1 MGAGQSS
8 GNQNVGGLATQNVS
22 SQQTL
27 DVQPL
32 VQAFQNLTPNFSSPQ
47 QLALSSATF
56 SGYLQSGNVAAAS
69 NFINTIAYKN
79 MQPATQSRVDNVNEA
94 IDAYTQ
100 ALTILNKHPELS
112 TGVYQKIVQNAK
124 PWAGTNPTQ
133 DYTQFNQMMNTGNSL
148 LENGL
153 YGIRLN
159 PTDISQSASFQPGQ
173 NDPTATVVNKL
184 KGAIGFFNY
193 ANAQTYAQQT
203 GVAAPSLQIFL
214 QQSGYQQ

>member
-1 MGAGQSS
+1 
-8 GNQNVGGLATQNVS
+8 
-22 SQQTL
+22 
-27 DVQPL
+27 
-32 VQAFQNLTPNFSSPQ
+32 
-47 QLALSSATF
+47 
-56 SGYLQSGNVAAAS
+56 
-69 NFINTIAYKN
+69 
-79 MQPATQSRVDNVNEA
+79 
-94 IDAYTQ
+94 
-100 ALTILNKHPELS
+100 
-112 TGVYQKIVQNAK
+112 
-124 PWAGTNPTQ
+124 
-133 DYTQFNQMMNTGNSL
+133 MMNTGNSL

-214 QQSGYQQ
+214 QQSGYHLNPAHSVA